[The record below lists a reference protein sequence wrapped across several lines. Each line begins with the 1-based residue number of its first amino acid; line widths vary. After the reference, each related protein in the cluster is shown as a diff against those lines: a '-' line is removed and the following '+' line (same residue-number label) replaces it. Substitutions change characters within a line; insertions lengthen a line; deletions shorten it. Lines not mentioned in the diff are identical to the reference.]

1 MPFVSS
7 SIPNLINGVSQQAP
21 EVRLPT
27 QAEVQENG
35 LSSVVNGLEKRP
47 GTEHIKKLSGV
58 TASNVTNAFIHTIQ
72 RDDSESYSLVI
83 GKDHLTKTISSIAYT
98 SASTT
103 TATITGHTFVAGQSI
118 EISGTTNFNGT
129 VVVSSVTDVNTVVF
143 TQTVASNT
151 ATETSG
157 NAVRKDSFLKV
168 YDRNGFSYPIVDKD
182 NTTLLNS
189 DLTYFS
195 SVTNPS
201 TDITATTIA
210 DNTFLVNKKK
220 VTAMATSAS
229 NVSGQ
234 DETGITSPTGSDEL
248 TSTYTHEALIYVKQ
262 GDYNSKYEI
271 TLKKGGN
278 TYKVKYLTP
287 SATPSQNQTYV
298 GTDKIAEVLMD
309 GQSAVEYDSTGGT
322 GNTNGE
328 NGGTTQWGISI
339 SQATVSTDANYQANT
354 KVGFGGELP
363 SDATT
368 SDASVVYKDK
378 LTNSAITNAGFNF
391 TRNGNVIHVRCNSA
405 FELTSSDSHGDRD
418 LFAWNDDVLKF
429 TDLPPRNV
437 PNNFIL
443 KIVGDNAKNQDDYYV
458 KFEADTGSI
467 GDGVWKESPGK
478 GQSIHFDITTMPHR
492 LVRLFDDANIDS
504 TNNPQGITFVYEP
517 VIRKTDNSRT
527 VGGVSNYVY
536 ERYGWNP
543 RRCGD
548 SISNPTPTFLGLSI
562 ADIFFHRNRLGFLS
576 DENVIFSEA
585 GNYFNFFAT
594 TVLTVPDTNPID
606 VAVSNN
612 QVSFLKHAVPF
623 NESLLLFT
631 DLQQFKLTAEQAL
644 TPTDVS
650 IDVSTQFETN
660 TLSKPVPAGKYVFF
674 SFKRG
679 EYSGVREYFVDFTNE
694 VNDATEITSHVPQYI
709 PGEIKKL
716 ISSSNDDMLLC
727 LSNDT
732 ASNKNIYVYRYF
744 WQGEEKLQSSWS
756 TWTFDAE
763 ILDASFLGSSLYI
776 LFKRSDGIYLESIN
790 LSTDSAVEVMD
801 DNTPVLLDRRVK
813 IKSGTS
819 VDTVSDIEYQG
830 SMPSD
835 IVFVTK
841 DAEIIAQS
849 LVDSTVA
856 GGSTVYAGIPFTF
869 KYEFSKIQF
878 RQDNVAVTNAKLQLR
893 NMNIIYSD
901 SGFFKFK
908 ISHEPFT
915 QTINNN
921 SGGTTTITPRPSKEK
936 IFNGYI
942 TNVSSVGKYSLL
954 SGTFK
959 GGIMSNTDNVKISL
973 ENDQYLPCAFQSAEW
988 EGMLHVRSQRV

>member
-83 GKDHLTKTISSIAYT
+83 GKD
-98 SASTT
+98 
-103 TATITGHTFVAGQSI
+103 
-118 EISGTTNFNGT
+118 
-129 VVVSSVTDVNTVVF
+129 
-143 TQTVASNT
+143 
-151 ATETSG
+151 G
-157 NAVRKDSFLKV
+157 NNPFLYV
-168 YDRNGFSYPIVDKD
+168 YDRNGFSYPVKDKD
-182 NTTLLNS
+182 NTTLVS
-189 DLTYFS
+189 GDLSYLA

-210 DNTFLVNKKK
+210 DNTFIVNKKK
-220 VTAMATSAS
+220 VTAMATSTS

-234 DETGITSPTGSDEL
+234 DETGITSSTGSDSL
-248 TSTYTHEALIYVKQ
+248 TSPSTHEALIYVKQ

-271 TLKKGGN
+271 TLKKGSN

-309 GQSAVEYDSTGGT
+309 GQSAVEFDSSGGT
-322 GNTNGE
+322 GNENGE
-328 NGGTTQWGISI
+328 NGGTTQWGVSQ
-339 SQATVSTDANYQANT
+339 SQATTTPTNNGTFYQANT

-363 SDATT
+363 AT
-368 SDASVVYKDK
+368 SGSYYDK
-378 LTNSAITNAGFNF
+378 LTHSTITNDGFIF
-391 TRNGNVIHVRCNSA
+391 TRNGNVIHVRCSGA

-418 LFAWNDDVLKF
+418 LFAWNDDALKF

-492 LVRLFDDANIDS
+492 LVRLFDDASIDS

-744 WQGEEKLQSSWS
+744 WQGQEKLQSSWS

-776 LFKRSDGIYLESIN
+776 LFKRTDGIYLESIN
-790 LSTDSAVEVMD
+790 LSTDSAVAVMD
-801 DNTPVLLDRRVK
+801 DDTPVLMDRRVK

-819 VDTVSDIEYQG
+819 VDTISDVEYQG
-830 SMPSD
+830 AMPTD
-835 IVFVTK
+835 IKFVTK

-901 SGFFKFK
+901 TGFFKFK

-921 SGGTTTITPRPSKEK
+921 LGGTTTITPRPSKEK